1 MTCPSCEP
9 ARASGPPGDASVLIV
24 GNPNVGK
31 STLFNA
37 LTRSHQRAVNAPG
50 TTLELT
56 VGTWRLGGEEVGVAD
71 LPGTFSLDARSSD
84 ERAVASALDGAD
96 PHAVIVFVLDATALS
111 RSLYLLAQVID
122 TGRPVVAALT
132 MLDVARDRGLTLDA
146 RTLSRAIGLPVVTI
160 DPRKRAGLAELAEP
174 VTRALAAPHPA
185 GGAGRVGPFAEA
197 DVERWFAWVERVMAN
212 LPPEPPRRI
221 TRSDRM
227 DRVLLHPWVGVPVF
241 LAVMWGLFE
250 MCTRAAGPLI
260 SAIAAFAGGP
270 VARAVSSGLGA
281 LGVGGGWF
289 EGLLIDGVL
298 TGLGVVFSF
307 LPLLALVFTA
317 LGILDGSGY
326 LSRAAVVADRAMRV
340 IGLDGRAVLPLMV
353 GFGCNVPALEA
364 TRVLPHAR
372 QRLVAGLLVPYTSCS
387 ARLTVYLLLAA
398 AFFPGSAGTV
408 IFGLYL
414 TSIVLVAIGGLA
426 FRKLVDGKGKPER
439 ESLVL
444 VLPPYQWPDLR
455 TLGQSIVERVRG
467 FMREAGVVIVIA
479 LVAMWA
485 LAAIPVRG
493 GHALADVPISDSA
506 FGVGSRAIAP
516 ALAPLGL
523 NDWHVAA
530 ALASGFV
537 AKEVAVGALAET
549 YAVDGERDSEGDSEA
564 LTARLRGTL
573 SDTSGGHPR
582 AAALA
587 FMVFALAYTPCLATV
602 AQMGRALGRRW
613 TAIGIGLQLVVAWV
627 LGTLVF
633 QVGRLL

>member
-1 MTCPSCEP
+1 MTCPACETP
-9 ARASGPPGDASVLIV
+9 PASGPLAEAAVLLV

-31 STLFNA
+31 TTLFNA
-37 LTRSHQRAVNAPG
+37 LTGAHQRAVNAPG
-50 TTLELT
+50 TTIELA
-56 VGTWRLGGEEVGVAD
+56 VGTWALDGAEVGVAD
-71 LPGTFSLDARSSD
+71 LPGAFSLDARSLD
-84 ERAVASALDGAD
+84 ERAVAEALDQAN
-96 PHAVIVFVLDATALS
+96 PAAVALVVLDGTALP

-122 TGRPVVAALT
+122 TGRPVVGLLT
-132 MLDVARDRGLTLDA
+132 MVDVARDRGLALDA
-146 RTLSRAIGLPVVTI
+146 RSLSRAAGIPIVSA
-160 DPRKRAGLAELAEP
+160 DPRKRSGLQVLAAP
-174 VTRALAAPHPA
+174 VIAALAATRVAPRVP
-185 GGAGRVGPFAEA
+185 RVGPVSEV
-197 DVERWFAWVERVMAN
+197 DVARWFAWVERVTDS
-212 LPPEPPRRI
+212 LPSSAPRR
-221 TRSDRM
+221 TTVTDRV

-250 MCTRAAGPLI
+250 LCTRVAGPLI
-260 SAIAAFAGGP
+260 SGIASFAGGP
-270 VARAVSSGLGA
+270 VADSVSSGLGW
-281 LGVGGGWF
+281 LGIGGGWF
-289 EGLLIDGVL
+289 EGLVIDGIL

-317 LGILDGSGY
+317 LGVLDGSGY
-326 LSRAAVVADRAMRV
+326 LARAAVVADRAMRV

-353 GFGCNVPALEA
+353 GFGCNVPAIEA
-364 TRVLPHAR
+364 TRVLPRAR
-372 QRLVAGLLVPYTSCS
+372 QRLIAGLLVPYTSCS

-414 TSIVLVAIGGLA
+414 TSVALVAIGGLA
-426 FRKLVDGKGKPER
+426 FRKLVPTNGEPER

-455 TLGQSIVERVRG
+455 TLWHSIAARLRG
-467 FMREAGVVIVIA
+467 FMREAGAVIVIA

-493 GHALADVPISDSA
+493 GYGVAEVPIADSA
-506 FGVGSRAIAP
+506 FGVGAKAAAP

-523 NDWHVAA
+523 GDWHIAA

-549 YAVDGERDSEGDSEA
+549 YAVDGTGDGTA
-564 LTARLRGTL
+564 LATRLRETL
-573 SDTSGGHPR
+573 AETSGGHPR

-602 AQMGRALGRRW
+602 AQMKRSLGRRW
-613 TAIGIGLQLVVAWV
+613 TTIGVGVQLVVAWV
-627 LGTLVF
+627 LGALVF
-633 QVGRLL
+633 QIARLL

>member
-1 MTCPSCEP
+1 VTCPSCEP
-9 ARASGPPGDASVLIV
+9 VRASGPLGEASVLII

-37 LTRSHQRAVNAPG
+37 LTGSHQRAVNAPG

-56 VGTWRLGGEEVGVAD
+56 VGAWRLGGREVGVAD
-71 LPGTFSLDARSSD
+71 LPGTFSLDARSVD
-84 ERAVASALDGAD
+84 ERAVVGALEGAD
-96 PHAVIVFVLDATALS
+96 PHAVVVVVLDATALS

-122 TGRPVVAALT
+122 TGRRVVVALT
-132 MLDVARDRGLTLDA
+132 MVDVARDRGLAIDAPTLA
-146 RTLSRAIGLPVVTI
+146 RAIGLPVVTI
-160 DPRKRAGLAELAEP
+160 DPRRRPGVAELSGP
-174 VTRALAAPHPA
+174 ISRALAAPHPA
-185 GGAGRVGPFAEA
+185 GGARRVGPFDEA
-197 DVERWFAWVERVMAN
+197 DVVRWFAWVEGVMAS
-212 LPPEPPRRI
+212 LPPEPPRRV
-221 TRSDRM
+221 THSDRI

-241 LAVMWGLFE
+241 LAIMWGLFE

-281 LGVGGGWF
+281 LGMGGGWL

-298 TGLGVVFSF
+298 TGLGVVLSF

-340 IGLDGRAVLPLMV
+340 IGLDGRAVLPLMI
-353 GFGCNVPALEA
+353 GFGCNVPAIEA

-398 AFFPGSAGTV
+398 AFFPGNAGTV

-414 TSIVLVAIGGLA
+414 TSILLVAVGGLA
-426 FRKLVDGKGKPER
+426 FRKLVGGKSEKEN

-455 TLGQSIVERVRG
+455 TLWHSIAERLRG
-467 FMREAGVVIVIA
+467 FVKEAGVVIVIA

-493 GHALADVPISDSA
+493 GYGLADVPIADSA
-506 FGVGSRAIAP
+506 FGVGARAVAP
-516 ALAPLGL
+516 VLAPLGL
-523 NDWHVAA
+523 GDWHVAA

-549 YAVDGERDSEGDSEA
+549 YAVDGEGGAPA
-564 LTARLRGTL
+564 LTARLHETL
-573 SDTSGGHPR
+573 SETSGGHPR

-627 LGTLVF
+627 LGALVF
-633 QVGRLL
+633 QAGRLL

>member
-9 ARASGPPGDASVLIV
+9 VRASGLLGEASVLIV

-56 VGTWRLGGEEVGVAD
+56 VGTWRLEGQEVGVAD
-71 LPGTFSLDARSSD
+71 LPGTFSLDARSVD
-84 ERAVASALDGAD
+84 ERAVTSAIEGAD
-96 PHAVIVFVLDATALS
+96 PHAVVIVVLDATALS
-111 RSLYLLAQVID
+111 RSLYLLAQVIG

-132 MLDVARDRGLTLDA
+132 MLDVARDRGLTIDA
-146 RTLSRAIGLPVVTI
+146 PTLARAIGLPVVTI
-160 DPRKRAGLAELAEP
+160 DPRKRPGVAELAEP
-174 VTRALAAPHPA
+174 VSRALAAPHPA
-185 GGAGRVGPFAEA
+185 GGAGRVGPFAGA
-197 DVERWFAWVERVMAN
+197 DVVRWFAWVEGVMAN
-212 LPPEPPRRI
+212 LPPEPPRRV
-221 TRSDRM
+221 TPSDRI

-250 MCTRAAGPLI
+250 MCTRVAGPLI

-270 VARAVSSGLGA
+270 VARAVSSSLGA

-298 TGLGVVFSF
+298 TGLGVVLSF

-340 IGLDGRAVLPLMV
+340 IGLDGRAVLPLMI
-353 GFGCNVPALEA
+353 GFGCNVPAIEA

-414 TSIVLVAIGGLA
+414 TSIVLVAVGGLS
-426 FRKLVDGKGKPER
+426 FRKLVGGKGEPER

-455 TLGQSIVERVRG
+455 TLWHSIAERVRG
-467 FMREAGVVIVIA
+467 FVRAAGVVIVIA

-493 GHALADVPISDSA
+493 GYALADVPIADSA
-506 FGVGSRAIAP
+506 FGVGARAAAP
-516 ALAPLGL
+516 VLAPLGL
-523 NDWHVAA
+523 GDWHVAA

-537 AKEVAVGALAET
+537 AKEVVVGAIAET
-549 YAVDGERDSEGDSEA
+549 YAVDGDGGAPA
-564 LTARLRGTL
+564 LTARLKETL
-573 SDTSGGHPR
+573 SETSGGHPR

-602 AQMGRALGRRW
+602 AQMRRALGRRW
-613 TAIGIGLQLVVAWV
+613 TTIGIGLQLVVAWV
-627 LGTLVF
+627 LGALVF